1 VVNIGADLHRP
12 MESDLVIV
20 GGGPVGCAV
29 AAITAKRFPT
39 LIMEEHK
46 DAGVPVQCAGLVT
59 PRVIDMVGAQDTVLN
74 RITGMVLHFPGG
86 VVLRLDGKETKAV
99 VVDRFRFDQRCMG
112 RAVAAGAEYF
122 TGAKFLD
129 YAKKDDGMVV
139 RSDNRE
145 DVRCQL
151 LVGADGYK
159 STVAK
164 MAEIPLPRDTVK
176 GMECDIDHRM
186 EEQTHVHVYLGNKVA
201 PGFFAWKIP
210 CGNFTRIGLCVSEG
224 YGPPSGYLKSLI
236 EAEKL
241 DGVDRLDNYSGVIPL
256 GVRKRTYADGVM
268 IAGDA
273 AAMAKPLSGGGLF
286 TGMISA
292 ECAAETAIRA
302 LESKNCSARNL
313 SQFQRL
319 WKERIGKE
327 LDRGYRVRKV
337 FVRLSDKKL
346 DDVGK
351 LMLRPSVREILE
363 SGDIDK
369 PTELAP
375 AVLRSVPSLLRFS
388 PQILGSLL
396 FK

>member
-1 VVNIGADLHRP
+1 MD
-12 MESDLVIV
+12 SDLVVV

-39 LIMEEHK
+39 VVMEEHD
-46 DAGVPVQCAGLVT
+46 DAGIPVQCAGLVT
-59 PRVIDMVGAQDTVLN
+59 ARVIDMVGAQDSVLN

-86 VVLRLDGKETKAV
+86 AEIRLDGKETKAV
-99 VVDRFRFDQRCMG
+99 VVDRYKFDQRCKD
-112 RAVAAGAEYF
+112 RAVAAGARYV

-129 YAKKDDGMVV
+129 YAVKEDGLDVWFERQDIV
-139 RSDNRE
+139 RTK
-145 DVRCQL
+145 L

-159 STVAK
+159 SAVSK
-164 MAEIPLPRDTVK
+164 MAGLPAPKDTVK
-176 GMECDIDHRM
+176 GLECDVDRRM
-186 EEQTHVHVYLGNKVA
+186 PEQSHVHVFLGNKVA

-210 CGNFTRIGLCVSEG
+210 CGDFTRIGLCVSEG
-224 YGPPSGYLKSLI
+224 NGPPSGYLKALM
-236 EAEKL
+236 EKEGL
-241 DGVDRLDNYSGVIPL
+241 ETAKRLDNYSGVIPL
-256 GVRKRTYADGVM
+256 GTLKKTYSDRLM

-292 ECAAETAIRA
+292 ECAAEAAINA
-302 LESKNCSARNL
+302 LERNELDEKSL
-313 SQFQRL
+313 SSYQRL
-319 WKERIGKE
+319 WRDRIGHE

-337 FVRLSDKKL
+337 FVRLTDKKL
-346 DDVGK
+346 DDVGR
-351 LMLRPSVREILE
+351 LMSKPDVRAILE
-363 SGDIDK
+363 SGDIDR

>member
-1 VVNIGADLHRP
+1 
-12 MESDLVIV
+12 M
-20 GGGPVGCAV
+20 GCAV

-39 LIMEEHK
+39 VVMEEHN

-59 PRVIDMVGAQDTVLN
+59 ARVIDMVGAQDSVLN

-86 VVLRLDGKETKAV
+86 KELRLDGNETKAV
-99 VVDRFRFDQRCMG
+99 VVDRFRFDQRCKD
-112 RAVAAGAEYF
+112 RAVAAGARYV

-129 YAKKDDGMVV
+129 FELNKGGITLRAEGL
-139 RSDNRE
+139 E
-145 DVRCQL
+145 DVECKL

-159 STVAK
+159 SSVSKVARL
-164 MAEIPLPRDTVK
+164 PPPRDSVK
-176 GMECDIDHRM
+176 GIECDVDHRM
-186 EEQTHVHVYLGNKVA
+186 PEQSHVHVYLGNKVA

-210 CGNFTRIGLCVSEG
+210 CGDFTRIGLCVSEG
-224 YGPPSGYLKSLI
+224 QSPPSAYLKSLM
-236 EAEKL
+236 EAEEL
-241 DGVDRLDNYSGVIPL
+241 DGVKRLETYSGVIPI
-256 GVRKRTYADGVM
+256 GTMSRTYAERVM

-292 ECAAETAIRA
+292 ECAAATALLA
-302 LESKNCSARNL
+302 LEKNDLSERSL
-313 SQFQRL
+313 SQYQRL
-319 WKERIGKE
+319 WKDRIGKE

-346 DDVGK
+346 DDVCK
-351 LMLRPSVREILE
+351 LMSKPRVLAILE

>member
-1 VVNIGADLHRP
+1 MVNIGADLHRV
-12 MESDLVIV
+12 MEWDLVIV

-29 AAITAKRFPT
+29 AAITSGKHPT
-39 LIMEEHK
+39 LIMEEHQ

-59 PRVIDMVGAQDTVLN
+59 PRVIDMVGAQDSVLN
-74 RITGMVLHFPGG
+74 RISGMVLHFPGG
-86 VVLRLDGKETKAV
+86 AILRLDGKETKAV
-99 VVDRFRFDQRCMG
+99 VVDRFKFDQRCMD
-112 RAVAAGAEYF
+112 RAVAAGAEYV
-122 TGAKFLD
+122 TGTKFLD
-129 YAKKDDGMVV
+129 FEVKDDRMVV
-139 RSDNRE
+139 RTDDRK
-145 DVRCQL
+145 DIRCKL

-159 STVAK
+159 STVSKA
-164 MAEIPLPRDTVK
+164 AGLPPPRDSVK
-176 GMECDIDHRM
+176 GIECDIDDRM
-186 EEQTHVHVYLGNKVA
+186 AEQTHVHVYLGNKVA

-210 CGNFTRIGLCVSEG
+210 CGNFTRIGLCVSERH
-224 YGPPSGYLKSLI
+224 GPPSGYLKSLL
-236 EAEKL
+236 EAEGL
-241 DGVDRLDNYSGVIPL
+241 DGATRLDNYSGVIPL
-256 GVRKRTYADGVM
+256 GTRKRTYADRVM
-268 IAGDA
+268 ITGDA

-292 ECAAETAIRA
+292 ECAAETALEA
-302 LESKNCSARNL
+302 LGKNDLSAISL
-313 SQFQRL
+313 SRYQSL
-319 WKERIGKE
+319 WKERIGRE

-363 SGDIDK
+363 SGDIDR

>member
-1 VVNIGADLHRP
+1 
-12 MESDLVIV
+12 MESDLIVV

-39 LIMEEHK
+39 IVMEEHG

-59 PRVIDMVGAQDTVLN
+59 ARVIDMVGAQESVLN
-74 RITGMVLHFPGG
+74 RITGVVMHFPGG
-86 VVLRLDGKETKAV
+86 MELRLDGNETKAV
-99 VVDRFRFDQRCMG
+99 VVDRFKFDQRCKEM
-112 RAVAAGAEYF
+112 AVSAGARYV

-129 YAKKDDGMVV
+129 YEVTEKGIALWLDGH
-139 RSDNRE
+139 E
-145 DVRCQL
+145 DVSCKL

-159 STVAK
+159 SSVSK
-164 MAEIPLPRDTVK
+164 MAGLPPPRDLVK
-176 GMECDIDHRM
+176 GIECDVGHRM
-186 EEQTHVHVYLGNKVA
+186 AEQSHVHVYLGEKIA

-210 CGNFTRIGLCVSEG
+210 CGDFTRIGLCISEG
-224 YGPPSGYLKSLI
+224 KGPPSTYLKSLM
-236 EAEKL
+236 EKEKL
-241 DGVDRLDNYSGVIPL
+241 DGAKRLANYSGVIPL
-256 GVRKRTYADGVM
+256 GTRGKTYAERLM

-292 ECAAETAIRA
+292 ECAATTAMEA
-302 LESKNCSARNL
+302 LEKNDLSEHAL
-313 SQFQRL
+313 SQYQRL
-319 WKERIGKE
+319 WKEKIGKE

-346 DDVGK
+346 DDAGR
-351 LMLRPSVREILE
+351 LFSRPDVMAILE
-363 SGDIDK
+363 SGDIDR

-375 AVLRSVPSLLRFS
+375 AILRSVPSLLRFS

>member
-1 VVNIGADLHRP
+1 VVNIGADLHDP

-29 AAITAKRFPT
+29 AAITADRFPT
-39 LIMEEHK
+39 LIMEEHRE
-46 DAGVPVQCAGLVT
+46 AGVPVQCAGLVT
-59 PRVIDMVGAQDTVLN
+59 PRVIDMVGAQDSVLN

-86 VVLRLDGKETKAV
+86 ADLRLDGKEVKAV
-99 VVDRFRFDQRCMG
+99 VVDRFRFDQRCMD
-112 RAVAAGAEYF
+112 RAVAAGAEYV
-122 TGAKFLD
+122 TGARFLD
-129 YAKKDDGMVV
+129 FTADRDGLVV
-139 RSDNRE
+139 RTEGRE
-145 DVRCQL
+145 DTRCKL

-159 STVAK
+159 SAVAK
-164 MAEIPLPRDTVK
+164 VAGLPAPRDMVK
-176 GMECDIDHRM
+176 GIECDIDHRM
-186 EEQTHVHVYLGNKVA
+186 AEQTHVHVYLGNKVA

-210 CGNFTRIGLCVSEG
+210 CGDFTRIGLCVSEE
-224 YGPPSGYLKSLI
+224 YGPPSGYLKTLI
-236 EAEKL
+236 EAEGL
-241 DGVDRLDNYSGVIPL
+241 DGAKRLDNYSGVIPL
-256 GVRKRTYADGVM
+256 GTRKRTYSDRVL
-268 IAGDA
+268 ITGDA

-292 ECAAETAIRA
+292 ECAAETALEA
-302 LESKNCSARNL
+302 LGRKDL
-313 SQFQRL
+313 SSRSLSRYQDR
-319 WKERIGKE
+319 WKERIGRE

-351 LMLRPSVREILE
+351 LMLRPAVKEILA
-363 SGDIDK
+363 SGDIDR

>member
-1 VVNIGADLHRP
+1 MD
-12 MESDLVIV
+12 SDLVVV

-29 AAITAKRFPT
+29 AAITAERYST
-39 LIMEEHK
+39 IVLEEHG

-59 PRVIDMVGAQDTVLN
+59 ARVIDMVGAQDSVLN

-86 VVLRLDGKETKAV
+86 AEIRLDGNETKAV
-99 VVDRFRFDQRCMG
+99 VVDRFKFDQRCKD
-112 RAVAAGAEYF
+112 RAVAAGARYV

-129 YAKKDDGMVV
+129 YALKENGMMIRADGHK
-139 RSDNRE
+139 E
-145 DVRCQL
+145 LHCKL

-159 STVAK
+159 SSVSK
-164 MAEIPLPRDTVK
+164 MAGLPPPRDMVK
-176 GMECDIDHRM
+176 GIECDVDHRM
-186 EEQTHVHVYLGNKVA
+186 TEQSHVHVYLGNKVA

-210 CGNFTRIGLCVSEG
+210 CGNFTRLGLCVSEG
-224 YGPPSGYLKSLI
+224 NGPPSTYLRSLM

-241 DGVDRLDNYSGVIPL
+241 DGTKRLANYSGVIPL
-256 GVRKRTYADGVM
+256 GTRGKTYAERLM
-268 IAGDA
+268 ITGDA

-292 ECAAETAIRA
+292 ECAAATALEALEKDDISERA
-302 LESKNCSARNL
+302 L
-313 SQFQRL
+313 SQYQRL
-319 WKERIGKE
+319 WKEKIGRE

-337 FVRLSDKKL
+337 FVRLNDKKL
-346 DDVGK
+346 DSVGRLMSKPDV
-351 LMLRPSVREILE
+351 MVTLE

>member
-1 VVNIGADLHRP
+1 MLKA
-12 MESDLVIV
+12 MESDLVVV

-59 PRVIDMVGAQDTVLN
+59 ARVIDMVEAQDSVLN

-86 VVLRLDGKETKAV
+86 ADLRLDGYETKAV
-99 VVDRFRFDQRCMG
+99 VVDRFKFDQRCKD
-112 RAVAAGAEYF
+112 RAVAAGAEYV

-129 YAKKDDGMVV
+129 FAAKEDRMVI
-139 RSDNRE
+139 RAENHE
-145 DVRCQL
+145 DIRCRL

-159 STVAK
+159 STVSK
-164 MAEIPLPRDTVK
+164 MAGLPPPRDTVK
-176 GMECDIDHRM
+176 GIECDIDHRM
-186 EEQTHVHVYLGNKVA
+186 AEQSHVHVYLGNKVA

-210 CGNFTRIGLCVSEG
+210 CGDFTRIGLCVSEG
-224 YGPPSGYLKSLI
+224 NGPPSSYLKSLI

-241 DGVDRLDNYSGVIPL
+241 DGAKRLDNYSGVIPL
-256 GVRKRTYADGVM
+256 GTRDKTYGERVM

-292 ECAAETAIRA
+292 ECAAATA
-302 LESKNCSARNL
+302 LEALEKNDL
-313 SQFQRL
+313 SDRFLSRYQHM
-319 WKERIGKE
+319 WKEKIGRE

-351 LMLRPSVREILE
+351 LMSRPSVTAILE

>member
-1 VVNIGADLHRP
+1 MVNIGADLLRS
-12 MESDLVIV
+12 MESDLIVV

-39 LIMEEHK
+39 IVMEEHG

-59 PRVIDMVGAQDTVLN
+59 ERVIDMVGAQNSVLN
-74 RITGMVLHFPGG
+74 RITGVIMHFPGG
-86 VVLRLDGKETKAV
+86 MELRLDGNETKAV
-99 VVDRFRFDQRCMG
+99 VVDRFKFDQRCKD
-112 RAVAAGAEYF
+112 RAVSAGARYV

-129 YAKKDDGMVV
+129 YEVTEKGIALWLDGH
-139 RSDNRE
+139 E
-145 DVRCQL
+145 DVSCKL

-159 STVAK
+159 SSVSK
-164 MAEIPLPRDTVK
+164 MAGLPPPRDLVK
-176 GMECDIDHRM
+176 GIECDVAHRM
-186 EEQTHVHVYLGNKVA
+186 AEQSHVHVYLGEKVA

-210 CGNFTRIGLCVSEG
+210 CGDFTRIGLCISEG
-224 YGPPSGYLKSLI
+224 KGPPSTYLKSLM
-236 EAEKL
+236 EKEKL
-241 DGVDRLDNYSGVIPL
+241 DGAKRLANYSGVIPL
-256 GVRKRTYADGVM
+256 GTRGKTYAERLM

-292 ECAAETAIRA
+292 ECAATTAMEALEKNDLSERA
-302 LESKNCSARNL
+302 L
-313 SQFQRL
+313 SQYQRL
-319 WKERIGKE
+319 WKEKIGKE

-337 FVRLSDKKL
+337 FVRLSDRKL
-346 DDVGK
+346 DDAGK
-351 LMLRPSVREILE
+351 LFSRPDVMAILE
-363 SGDIDK
+363 SGDIDR

-375 AVLRSVPSLLRFS
+375 AILRSVPSLLRFS

>member
-1 VVNIGADLHRP
+1 VANIGADLLGP
-12 MESDLVIV
+12 MDSDLVVV
-20 GGGPVGCAV
+20 GGGPVGCTV
-29 AAITAKRFPT
+29 AAITAKRFST
-39 LIMEEHK
+39 VVLEEHN

-59 PRVIDMVGAQDTVLN
+59 ARVIDMVGAQDSILN

-86 VVLRLDGKETKAV
+86 KDLRLDGNETKAV
-99 VVDRFRFDQRCMG
+99 VVDRFKFDQRCKDQ
-112 RAVAAGAEYF
+112 AVAAGARYV

-129 YAKKDDGMVV
+129 FKHKEDGIVL
-139 RSDNRE
+139 RAEGQE
-145 DVRCQL
+145 DFRCRL

-159 STVAK
+159 SSVSK
-164 MAEIPLPRDTVK
+164 MAGLPLPRDTVK
-176 GMECDIDHRM
+176 GIACDVDHRM
-186 EEQTHVHVYLGNKVA
+186 PEQSHVHVYLGNKVA

-210 CGNFTRIGLCVSEG
+210 CGDFTRIGLCVSEG
-224 YGPPSGYLKSLI
+224 QNPPSTYLKSLM
-236 EAEKL
+236 ETEKL
-241 DGVDRLDNYSGVIPL
+241 DGVKRLDTYSGVIPIGTL
-256 GVRKRTYADGVM
+256 SKTYADRVM

-292 ECAAETAIRA
+292 ECAAETALVV
-302 LESKNCSARNL
+302 LENNDLSERSL
-313 SQFQRL
+313 SQYQRL
-319 WKERIGKE
+319 WRDRIGRE

-351 LMLRPSVREILE
+351 LMSRPDVMAILE
-363 SGDIDK
+363 SGDIDR

>member
-1 VVNIGADLHRP
+1 MVNIRGDLLSS
-12 MESDLVIV
+12 MDSDLVVV

-29 AAITAKRFPT
+29 AAITARKFST
-39 LIMEEHK
+39 LVMEEHV

-59 PRVIDMVGAQDTVLN
+59 ARVIDMVEAQDSVIN
-74 RITGMVLHFPGG
+74 RISGMVLHFPGG
-86 VVLRLDGKETKAV
+86 AELRLDGKETKAV
-99 VVDRFRFDQRCMG
+99 VVDRFKFDQRCKD
-112 RAVAAGAEYF
+112 RAVAAGADYV
-122 TGAKFLD
+122 TGSKFQNF
-129 YAKKDDGMVV
+129 KVEDDGITLSAEG
-139 RSDNRE
+139 RPLA
-145 DVRCQL
+145 RCKL

-159 STVAK
+159 SGVSK
-164 MAEIPLPRDTVK
+164 MAGLPPPRDVVK
-176 GMECDIDHRM
+176 GFESDVDHRM
-186 EEQTHVHVYLGNKVA
+186 DEQSHVHVYLGNRVA

-224 YGPPSGYLKSLI
+224 NGPPSNYLKTLM
-236 EAEKL
+236 ENEKL
-241 DGVDRLDNYSGVIPL
+241 DGFRRLENYSGVIPL
-256 GVRKRTYADGVM
+256 GTLRRTYAERVM

-292 ECAAETAIRA
+292 ECAAATAIDA
-302 LESKNCSARNL
+302 LEKKDLSIRSL
-313 SQFQRL
+313 SQYQRL
-319 WKERIGKE
+319 WKERIGRE

-351 LMLRPSVREILE
+351 LMLKPDVRAILE
-363 SGDIDK
+363 SGDIDR

-396 FK
+396 LK